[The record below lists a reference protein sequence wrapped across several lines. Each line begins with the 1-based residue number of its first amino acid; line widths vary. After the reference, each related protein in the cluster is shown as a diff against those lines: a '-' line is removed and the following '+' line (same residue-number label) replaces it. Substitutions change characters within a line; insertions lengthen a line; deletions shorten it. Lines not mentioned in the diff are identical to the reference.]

1 MATPITIPT
10 AAALTIIP
18 MPNNTTVFQC
28 NTRLNQLHTVFQY
41 GPQESWRQKHK
52 WHKILCFIYIVW
64 QNKCGR
70 TQCVSWWH
78 YLVWPMTPPPPPP
91 WLCPVCRVHIRVN
104 ITTRTATGYKLGGL
118 MFSVLWLLKWQLS
131 PLVRVWC
138 HVLTGLIDWKRLA
151 AVRRAG
157 DWALVRLSPVHK
169 DIIKEKRA
177 PMMMM
182 IGHMV
187 PAVTGC
193 GDNR

>member
-1 MATPITIPT
+1 MVHKNPEDESI
-10 AAALTIIP
+10 
-18 MPNNTTVFQC
+18 NNTKCCVLYIYSLTQ
-28 NTRLNQLHTVFQY
+28 QM
-41 GPQESWRQKHK
+41 RQD
-52 WHKILCFIYIVW
+52 
-64 QNKCGR
+64 
-70 TQCVSWWH
+70 TMCV
-78 YLVWPMTPPPPPP
+78 LMTLSGLANDTSPPPL

-138 HVLTGLIDWKRLA
+138 HVLTGLIDWERLA
-151 AVRRAG
+151 VVRTAD

-193 GDNR
+193 GDNGR